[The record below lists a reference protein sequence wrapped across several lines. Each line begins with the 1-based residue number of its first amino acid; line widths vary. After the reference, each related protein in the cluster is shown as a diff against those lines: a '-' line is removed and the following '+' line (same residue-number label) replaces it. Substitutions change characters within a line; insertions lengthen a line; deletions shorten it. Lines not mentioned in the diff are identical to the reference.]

1 LPGDDYHAAVI
12 YPDDEQFKLISD
24 PYVFQH
30 GVQAIVSIA
39 DAHC

>member
-1 LPGDDYHAAVI
+1 LPGGDYYVAVTD
-12 YPDDEQFKLISD
+12 PDDEQFKLISD